1 MGGSTTTG
9 PLVWVAPPVENSDF
23 RQMAALDRA
32 AGGVIGGSG
41 GGAGGSVGSGGGW
54 RHTLMSI
61 FQQRGDT
68 GAARFT
74 PTTAA
79 TKCGVDSGDDHVPHQ
94 QPGSGGG
101 GGGGGGGGHLS
112 LLQPVEDTLRDRLI
126 SAACRCTCAARSGL
140 SAAIDLEGLLLGEN
154 GLWSL
159 VPYGNI
165 MADRKLIDDAD
176 TAARRM
182 WLVSRAATKI
192 VRN

>member
-1 MGGSTTTG
+1 
-9 PLVWVAPPVENSDF
+9 
-23 RQMAALDRA
+23 
-32 AGGVIGGSG
+32 
-41 GGAGGSVGSGGGW
+41 
-54 RHTLMSI
+54 MSI

-79 TKCGVDSGDDHVPHQ
+79 TKCGVDSSDDHVPHQ
-94 QPGSGGG
+94 QPGS

-126 SAACRCTCAARSGL
+126 STACRCTCAARSGL

-182 WLVSRAATKI
+182 WLASRAATKI
-192 VRN
+192 VRNQLAKSLERAVHAGASAVVENALSLQVWKKRAGCRCLAGRRQT